1 MKVLPTQGWGTSAFL
16 SHLCEHR
23 LQWVGHSRT
32 RWGLIAAIQSIS
44 PSDPPG
50 LVLFS
55 PHHSPVHKVQV
66 HFIPGKRGR
75 RVPGFLQKS
84 DHSIRALKGLRRS
97 SQPCQPWCRTRQ
109 MRGVCVLRSS
119 FWSGALALCGSEGL
133 RLTGRESMAPHPSGK
148 LAHPHGMV
156 HTALSRMPE
165 MPAV

>member
-32 RWGLIAAIQSIS
+32 RWGLIAAIQSRS

-55 PHHSPVHKVQV
+55 PRDILVHKVQV
-66 HFIPGKRGR
+66 HFIPLKGGS

-84 DHSIRALKGLRRS
+84 DHNIHVLKGIRRN
-97 SQPCQPWCRTRQ
+97 SQPCQPWRCTRR
-109 MRGVCVLRSS
+109 MRGVCVLSSS
-119 FWSGALALCGSEGL
+119 FWSYTPALCGSEGL
-133 RLTGRESMAPHPSGK
+133 GLTGKAW
-148 LAHPHGMV
+148 L
-156 HTALSRMPE
+156 LI
-165 MPAV
+165 